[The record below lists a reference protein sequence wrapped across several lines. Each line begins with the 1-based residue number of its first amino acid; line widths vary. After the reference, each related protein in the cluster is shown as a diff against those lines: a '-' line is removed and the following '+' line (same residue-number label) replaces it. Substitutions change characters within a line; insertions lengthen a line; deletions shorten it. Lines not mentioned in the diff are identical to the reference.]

1 MAAGLFPL
9 VLPPASP
16 ADINIIWP
24 MIYVALDLACS
35 SHPITTPF
43 ITAPRERS
51 GGASGMLGTAGSMG
65 QSSGA
70 ALVALMLNQFGD
82 NGTHVSLMAAAIL
95 AVIAACVSGL
105 RITQPRSRA

>member
-1 MAAGLFPL
+1 M
-9 VLPPASP
+9 
-16 ADINIIWP
+16 
-24 MIYVALDLACS
+24 ALDLAYS
-35 SHPITTPF
+35 SHPITTPLLPPLR
-43 ITAPRERS
+43 AKRS
-51 GGASGMLGTAGSMG
+51 SGASGMLGTARLLG

-105 RITQPRSRA
+105 RITQPRAGHNKYPPA

>member
-1 MAAGLFPL
+1 RLL
-9 VLPPASP
+9 
-16 ADINIIWP
+16 
-24 MIYVALDLACS
+24 
-35 SHPITTPF
+35 
-43 ITAPRERS
+43 
-51 GGASGMLGTAGSMG
+51 G